1 MLIAHPHVRL
11 DMETWKCDHQV
22 LLQYFLP
29 KIHFA
34 SFLHIIDLSHVPLE
48 EEKEWLPP
56 WKMS

>member
-29 KIHFA
+29 KIHFCILFA
-34 SFLHIIDLSHVPLE
+34 YH
-48 EEKEWLPP
+48 
-56 WKMS
+56 